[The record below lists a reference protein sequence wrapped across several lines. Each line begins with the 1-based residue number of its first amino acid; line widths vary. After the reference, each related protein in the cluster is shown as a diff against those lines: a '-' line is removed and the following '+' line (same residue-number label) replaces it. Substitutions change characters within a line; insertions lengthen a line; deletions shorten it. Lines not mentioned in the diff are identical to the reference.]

1 MRLGYTLDEAGVSKN
16 ALAREAKV
24 RPNLIYDLCE
34 GKTKRLDLDTLNNIV
49 NTLRAMT
56 GNGLYSSPS
65 TFKEKPKNRPLL
77 LWWSYPCQVDR

>member
-1 MRLGYTLDEAGVSKN
+1 MSIKIRLGYTLDEAGVTKN

-24 RPNLIYDLCE
+24 RPNLIYNLCE

-56 GNGLYSSPS
+56 GYDYTLTDVIEYIPDDN
-65 TFKEKPKNRPLL
+65 KK
-77 LWWSYPCQVDR
+77 

>member
-1 MRLGYTLDEAGVSKN
+1 MRLGYTLDEAGVTKN
-16 ALAREAKV
+16 VLAREAKV

-77 LWWSYPCQVDR
+77 LWTVFLVLLL

>member
-1 MRLGYTLDEAGVSKN
+1 MSIKIRLGYTLDEAGVTKN

-49 NTLRAMT
+49 STLRAMT
-56 GNGLYSSPS
+56 GNDYTLSDVLTYIPDGD
-65 TFKEKPKNRPLL
+65 KG
-77 LWWSYPCQVDR
+77 